1 MRRMLSF
8 LLLLTLACS
17 GAQSSQ
23 RPQGMP
29 QPEIDA
35 RLTNSPFFGSTRSA
49 PATIEVTVRN
59 RGQAPLVVHRIEI
72 DSPGMSQ
79 YYIQRYAR
87 IYNETVEPGQE
98 KALTAFTT
106 AIANTTVRPTEP
118 LTVRALVELQSQGKS
133 WREVALF
140 RQSF

>member
-1 MRRMLSF
+1 MLSF

-17 GAQSSQ
+17 GAQKSQ

-29 QPEIDA
+29 QPDIDA
-35 RLTNSPFFGSTRSA
+35 RLANSLFFGSTTSA

-72 DSPGMSQ
+72 DSPGMGQ

-98 KALTAFTT
+98 KVLTAFTT

-118 LTVRALVELQSQGKS
+118 LTVRALVELQSQGTT
-133 WREVALF
+133 WREIALF
-140 RQSF
+140 RQAF